1 MQGVNMQFDIP
12 LKINDDFIT
21 TVIQENKE
29 KIYSVFFTLAS
40 PYMNDARVI
49 YDKPTYEQVCNAL
62 KKVPDCIK
70 KYVTLN
76 GRYNPPTHYSEE
88 NAGANARMMLEMH
101 DQGLLH
107 GIIFLDFFYIKRL
120 IAVEPRIA
128 DLELVPSIN
137 HFTDTIGKFHTMR
150 RYLEDACGSYRAKK
164 VILDRSLNRDLKQ
177 LQNFIGQ
184 IKAYDPT
191 LKIEI
196 LVNEG
201 CMLNCPFKI
210 NHDIFISMSNDHQA
224 ERRVHSNTDYDDF
237 NLNKLYGCQKSNR
250 ENPANILRSPFIRPE
265 DLHHVE
271 PYADIIKLAG
281 KTLGVGRM
289 KSICQAYFNRHYNGN
304 LLDLLDA
311 MQIVSK
317 DVYIP
322 NSKLPGNFYET
333 ISSCSK
339 NCRACGKCE
348 NEFSQFTEVYTDEFI
363 KTAGLK

>member
-1 MQGVNMQFDIP
+1 MQFDIP

-21 TVIQENKE
+21 SILQEHKD
-29 KIYSVFFTLAS
+29 KIYSVFFTLPS
-40 PYMNDARVI
+40 PFMNDARVI
-49 YDKPTYEQVCNAL
+49 YEKPTYEKLTEAL
-62 KKVPDCIK
+62 EKTPDSIK

-88 NAGANARMMLEMH
+88 NAGANAKMMLEMH
-101 DQGLLH
+101 DRGHLN

-120 IAVEPRIA
+120 IGIEPRIA

-137 HFTDTIGKFHTMR
+137 CFIDTIGKFHTMR
-150 RYLEDACGSYRAKK
+150 RYLEDACGVFRARK
-164 VILDRSLNRDLKQ
+164 VILDRSLNRDLAQ
-177 LQNFIGQ
+177 LIQLIRD
-184 IKAYDPT
+184 IKAYDPA

-201 CMLNCPFKI
+201 CMLHCPFKI
-210 NHDIFISMSNDHQA
+210 NHDIFISMSNDHKA

-250 ENPANILRSPFIRPE
+250 ENPGNILRSPFIRPE
-265 DLHHVE
+265 DIHHIDGH
-271 PYADIIKLAG
+271 ADIVKLAG
-281 KTLGVGRM
+281 KTLGVARM
-289 KSICQAYFNRHYNGN
+289 KTICHAYFNRQYGGN

-322 NSKLPGNFYET
+322 NSKLPANFYET
-333 ISSCSK
+333 ISSCNK
-339 NCRACGKCE
+339 NCRACGRCE
-348 NEFSQFTEVYTDEFI
+348 NEFSEFTEVFTDDYI
-363 KTAGLK
+363 KSTGEK

>member
-1 MQGVNMQFDIP
+1 
-12 LKINDDFIT
+12 
-21 TVIQENKE
+21 
-29 KIYSVFFTLAS
+29 
-40 PYMNDARVI
+40 MNDARVI
-49 YDKPTYEQVCNAL
+49 YEKPTYEQVCAAL
-62 KKVPDCIK
+62 KKVPDSIK

-76 GRYNPPTHYSEE
+76 GRYNPPPHYSDE
-88 NAGANARMMLEMH
+88 NARANAEMMLEMH

-120 IAVEPRIA
+120 ISLEPQIA

-137 HFTDTIGKFHTMR
+137 CFIDTIGKFHTMR
-150 RYLEDACGSYRAKK
+150 RYLEGACGSFKAKK
-164 VILDRSLNRDLKQ
+164 VILDRSLNRDFDKLRR
-177 LQNFIGQ
+177 LIGE
-184 IKAYDPT
+184 IKEYDES

-201 CMLNCPFKI
+201 CMLHCPFKI
-210 NHDIFISMSNDHQA
+210 NHDIFISMSNDHEV

-237 NLNKLYGCQKSNR
+237 NLNKLYGCQNSNL

-265 DLHHVE
+265 DIHYVE
-271 PYADIIKLAG
+271 PFADIIKLAG
-281 KTLGVGRM
+281 KTLGASRL
-289 KSICQAYFNRHYNGN
+289 KTICNAYFNRQYGGN

-322 NSKLPGNFYET
+322 NNKLPENFFET
-333 ISSCSK
+333 ISTCDK

-348 NEFSQFTEVYTDEFI
+348 NEFSRFTEVYTDDFI
-363 KTAGLK
+363 KTMGMK